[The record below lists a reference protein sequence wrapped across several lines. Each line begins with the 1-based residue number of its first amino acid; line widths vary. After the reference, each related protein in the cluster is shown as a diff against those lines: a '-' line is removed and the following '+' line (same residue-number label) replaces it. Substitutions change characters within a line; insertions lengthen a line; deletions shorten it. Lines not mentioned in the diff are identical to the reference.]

1 MVSQHAQGE
10 DASQPCVGYVEDIGG
25 GTLAV
30 PARRVR
36 HAPNQY
42 VSVGAIYFPNVMD
55 LYMYGYMAQKMVRT
69 VDILYL
75 DVRTDLWT
83 IATTSR

>member
-1 MVSQHAQGE
+1 MLLFNMATILFEYSSAIYTPDRE
-10 DASQPCVGYVEDIGG
+10 
-25 GTLAV
+25 
-30 PARRVR
+30 
-36 HAPNQY
+36 APNQY